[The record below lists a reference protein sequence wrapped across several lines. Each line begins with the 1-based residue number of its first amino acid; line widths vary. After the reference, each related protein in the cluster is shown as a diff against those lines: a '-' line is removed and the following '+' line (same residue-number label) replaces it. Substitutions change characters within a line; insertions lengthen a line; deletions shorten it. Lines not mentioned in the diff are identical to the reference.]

1 MNFKS
6 LRCLLLLFPFLS
18 LAQESEKSP
27 VNGKLSGQWRSYYM
41 NTFNK
46 GDLKDFSALATGGH
60 IKYELTLNEKFTF
73 GGAVHNSNNLNIQD
87 LRIPDRTTG
96 KLSRYEE
103 GLFDRIH
110 LDNKYIFILGELYA
124 NYKTAQHE
132 VTVGRMKI
140 KSPLVNPQ
148 DGRMIPTLA
157 QGLWYGYSSPKKN
170 KIQAGIFNQIA
181 PRSTGEFYSIG
192 ESIGTYGEGRNIDG
206 SPSLYGGNTDS
217 DYLAILNADLKLSKN
232 TSVEVWNYYTD
243 NVSNTFYLKPKY
255 QVSKSFNIEAEWLH
269 QNRINNGGNAI
280 DSLSYFQSNSSDN
293 IGIKAAYGW
302 SKSSLAISYNRITK
316 KGQFVFPRE
325 WGREFLFSFQ
335 KRERSEG
342 SGDNHALVL
351 YYTNTLALG
360 NENSNVKTIFSAGH
374 QWKPSVLDP
383 TLNKY
388 AVPDYTHVNLDLFF
402 NFNKWKNLKPEL
414 LFVGKFAS
422 GDFPDNPNFYLNKT
436 DLFHVDLILNYNF

>member
-6 LRCLLLLFPFLS
+6 FRYFLLLFPFLS
-18 LAQESEKSP
+18 LAQESEKP
-27 VNGKLSGQWRSYYM
+27 TAKGKLSGQWRTYYM

-46 GDLKDFSALATGGH
+46 GDLKDFTALATGGH
-60 IKYELTLNEKFTF
+60 IKYELTLTEKLTF
-73 GGAVHNSNNLNIQD
+73 GGAVYNSNNLNIQD
-87 LRIPDRTTG
+87 LRIPDNATG

-124 NYKTAQHE
+124 NYKTTQHE
-132 VTVGRMKI
+132 FTLGRMKI

-157 QGLWYGYSSPKKN
+157 QGLLYTYNSPKNN
-170 KIQAGIFNQIA
+170 KIQAGVFNQIA

-192 ESIGTYGEGRNIDG
+192 ESIGTYGVGRNNEG
-206 SPSLYGGNTDS
+206 TESLYGGNTQS
-217 DYLAILNADLKLSKN
+217 DYLAIINADFNLTQS
-232 TSVEVWNYYTD
+232 TSVEFWNYYTD
-243 NVSNTFYLKPKY
+243 NVSNTLYIKPKY
-255 QVSKSFNIEAEWLH
+255 QVSKSFHIEAEWLH

-293 IGIKAAYGW
+293 FGIKAAYDW
-302 SKSSLAISYNRITK
+302 SNSSLSLSYNRITK

-342 SGDNHALVL
+342 TGDNHALVL
-351 YYTNTLALG
+351 YYTNTLAFGKEKFNL
-360 NENSNVKTIFSAGH
+360 KTIFSAGH

-383 TLNKY
+383 ILNKY
-388 AVPDYTHVNLDLFF
+388 AVPDYTHINLDLFF
-402 NFNKWKNLKPEL
+402 DIKKWKNLKPEL

>member
-1 MNFKS
+1 MIFKK
-6 LRCLLLLFPFLS
+6 LRYLFLLLPFLN
-18 LAQESEKSP
+18 LAQESEIPTAK
-27 VNGKLSGQWRSYYM
+27 GELSGQWRTYYM

-46 GDLKDFSALATGGH
+46 GDLKDFTALATGGV
-60 IKYELTLNEKFTF
+60 IKYELSLKEKITF
-73 GGAVHNSNNLNIQD
+73 GGALYNSNNLNIQD
-87 LRIPDRTTG
+87 LSVPDNATG

-110 LDNKYIFILGELYA
+110 LENKYIFILGELYA
-124 NYKTAQHE
+124 NYKTPNHE
-132 VTVGRMKI
+132 FTLGRMKI

-157 QGLWYGYSSPKKN
+157 QGLWYTYNSPKKN
-170 KIQAGIFNQIA
+170 KIQAGVFNQIA
-181 PRSTGEFYSIG
+181 PRSTGEFYAIG
-192 ESIGTYGEGRNIDG
+192 ESIGTYPQGRNKNG
-206 SPSLYGGNTDS
+206 TTSLYGGNTAS
-217 DYLAILNADLKLSKN
+217 DYLAILNADLNITQN
-232 TSVEVWNYYTD
+232 TSVEFWNYYTD
-243 NVSNTFYLKPKY
+243 NVSNTLYLKPKY
-255 QVSKSFNIEAEWLH
+255 QISNSFNIEAEWLH
-269 QNRINNGGNAI
+269 QNRINNGGNAV

-293 IGIKAAYGW
+293 IGIKAAYDW
-302 SKSSLAISYNRITK
+302 SNSSLSISYNRITK

-351 YYTNTLALG
+351 YYTNTLPLG
-360 NENSNVKTIFSAGH
+360 KENSSLKTIISAGH

-388 AVPDYTHVNLDLFF
+388 AVPDYTQVNLDLFF
-402 NFNKWKNLKPEL
+402 NFKKWKNLKPEV

-436 DLFHVDLILNYNF
+436 DLFHIDLILNYNF